1 MSSIAYVT
9 DYKMLDNLRL
19 NEKKTMNFW
28 RLSTKT
34 NFTDFREGDL
44 LFFLSKNKDHFS
56 SKKEKGI
63 IGFGRVASMHIG
75 SVKAM
80 WNKYKELN
88 GFNTYPDFKEAIVKV
103 SKDHCLPNKIT
114 SFYLVDVSFFQNPLY
129 LSEFGL
135 NISKNIE
142 SYVYLKNDVVIN
154 LLEAAKNNMDLWTSD
169 AFYDYRI
176 SLEISAIKINDAY
189 QKMGSDNLPLSKQQ
203 SIRKLMQKL
212 IQDRHGYR
220 MVVGSYS
227 DVYIVNNNVITFV
240 FYKDKNTDIKYLLG
254 KALLYKYYLN
264 EYELKFKTIDND
276 SLFLNI
282 INKTL

>member
-34 NFTDFREGDL
+34 NFTDFKEGDL

-56 SKKEKGI
+56 LKKEKGI

-88 GFNTYPDFKEAIVKV
+88 GFNTYSDFKEAIVKV
-103 SKDHCLPNKIT
+103 SKDHYLPTKIT
-114 SFYLVDVSFFQNPLY
+114 SFYLEDVCFFQNPLY

-142 SYVYLKNDVVIN
+142 SYVYLKNDVVLK

-169 AFYDYRI
+169 VFYEYRI
-176 SLEISAIKINDAY
+176 EAEITAVKINDAH
-189 QKMGSDNLPLSKQQ
+189 QRINDTQIPLPKQQ
-203 SIRKLMQKL
+203 IIRKLMQKL
-212 IQDRHGYR
+212 IQNHHGYR
-220 MVVGSYS
+220 MVVNSCC
-227 DVYIVNNNVITFV
+227 DVYVVNNNSITFI

-254 KALLYKYYLN
+254 KAIMYRYYLS
-264 EYELKFKTIDND
+264 EYEVKFKTIDND
-276 SLFLNI
+276 SLFADILN
-282 INKTL
+282 NR